1 MASVS
6 SFSSLDSAI
15 VIYCSVFCCVC
26 VFDKSPS
33 GYLLYLRQF
42 CQRMSPFLLCLYS
55 PEIGLLKPPETWGHC
70 CRIGTGGNHGHL
82 LCHSPPSPFTLPF
95 FFFFSLSGCAAWLS
109 FFLGPPSRDWIWPQK
124 WKFRILTRGLP
135 RNSLPHCFLNRT
147 NYC

>member
-95 FFFFSLSGCAAWLS
+95 FFFFPFWLCCLAFLLPWS
-109 FFLGPPSRDWIWPQK
+109 PQQGLNLAPKVKVQNPNQGTAKEFPPPLFFK
-124 WKFRILTRGLP
+124 
-135 RNSLPHCFLNRT
+135 
-147 NYC
+147 